1 MSLSCLISPSKSI
14 LYLLVLRNISAL
26 MRKPL
31 IQRSRNCQLL
41 TFYSLQPLLLG
52 DPQHQTFLSPLPCTR
67 LSTSRLI
74 VVTPSLYRPHPNTI
88 VFISPSPRHTI
99 TSRFHHSYIP
109 FFVFTYIFSVI
120 LLTSLFFYFMVPFLF
135 ANPDISVPLFIYAP
149 FLAKILLLGKQL
161 CTVSILEYIY
171 FRIS

>member
-31 IQRSRNCQLL
+31 IQRSPSCQLL

-52 DPQHQTFLSPLPCTR
+52 DPQHQTFLLSPLPCTR
-67 LSTSRLI
+67 LSTSRLT

-88 VFISPSPRHTI
+88 SLLSTCRHIVFVSPSPPCHTI
-99 TSRFHHSYIP
+99 TSCFHHSYIP

-135 ANPDISVPLFIYAP
+135 AHPDISVPLFIYP
-149 FLAKILLLGKQL
+149 LFLAKILLLGKQL
-161 CTVSILEYIY
+161 
-171 FRIS
+171 

>member
-1 MSLSCLISPSKSI
+1 MQVSLSCLISLSKSI

-74 VVTPSLYRPHPNTI
+74 VVTPSLNRPHPNTVTLLSTRCHI
-88 VFISPSPRHTI
+88 VFVSPSPPSYHHFPFPSLIYPFLCLHLYLLSHTAYFI
-99 TSRFHHSYIP
+99 
-109 FFVFTYIFSVI
+109 I
-120 LLTSLFFYFMVPFLF
+120 LLFYGS
-135 ANPDISVPLFIYAP
+135 IFI
-149 FLAKILLLGKQL
+149 
-161 CTVSILEYIY
+161 C
-171 FRIS
+171 